1 MAGYALLLVA
11 VTVPHLLVTPF
22 WDISSHVLYTAVPAG
37 YQILPG
43 RENSRWPGV
52 HRTPRAPSGNRNSR
66 SHTQR
71 NTNTEPEH
79 IHRQPMWDSGDRRL
93 PTWIENAYEA
103 LAEQILTQEGG
114 MARTEAEGFLTDRSE
129 LELDSGEANYVIE
142 QLLDWGYLYQVDQ
155 TLFVTDSNR

>member
-1 MAGYALLLVA
+1 
-11 VTVPHLLVTPF
+11 
-22 WDISSHVLYTAVPAG
+22 
-37 YQILPG
+37 
-43 RENSRWPGV
+43 
-52 HRTPRAPSGNRNSR
+52 
-66 SHTQR
+66 
-71 NTNTEPEH
+71 
-79 IHRQPMWDSGDRRL
+79 MWDSGDRRL